1 MTLINILLTHF
12 QTRSSHVQQ
21 MKEFLIRIFTGKIN
35 STSLDDCDINAVDDY
50 YNYDYEYEE
59 VTVTSTRPPIESR
72 TEVVSTTGNSI
83 IFSEFL
89 LSSVGLLWNYN
100 FNPSLSCLVTTF
112 YCNFQINCLCPYIPK
127 IYVFL
132 VRAQQYSF
140 LQTFINP

>member
-1 MTLINILLTHF
+1 
-12 QTRSSHVQQ
+12 

-59 VTVTSTRPPIESR
+59 VTTTSMSTRPPIESR

-89 LSSVGLLWNYN
+89 LSSVGLLGN
-100 FNPSLSCLVTTF
+100 FNVTPIRVIF
-112 YCNFQINCLCPYIPK
+112 HN
-127 IYVFL
+127 
-132 VRAQQYSF
+132 
-140 LQTFINP
+140 